1 MTSAAY
7 PALVW
12 PPRLSRLLDWT
23 WSTKWHDRPSLD
35 AGEIVAAA
43 IKRGGAKPSDGPW
56 RERLEWLCAA
66 LREEAELNSLGRANA
81 HGQLVRI
88 VASRIRAE
96 RLWRRHPEI
105 LDRPIEAPFAIVGQ
119 MRSGTTRMHRL
130 LACDPAF
137 VHTRTFESLAPV
149 PPGGWLHKL
158 DPRPLAAF
166 VGIALL
172 KRCNPALAQI
182 HPTAPFAAE
191 EEYGLHAFSLWGA
204 QFECQWHI
212 PSYARRCEASDARDV
227 YGEFARLLQTIGWNR
242 GDDPAR
248 SWLIKAPQF
257 CQDLGALIARFPD
270 TRIIRLTRLSDDVV
284 ASSASLAWHQTRIQS
299 DRADPAALGAE
310 WLRKT
315 ALREARV
322 CEALAADRNGACVE
336 LHYDEVSSD
345 WREAVRR
352 AYRAFGLN
360 LPAAIEARMAASLS
374 RPPKHHGHRYR
385 LEDFGLDRP
394 AVASAFAS

>member
-1 MTSAAY
+1 MTSEAY

-12 PPRLSRLLDWT
+12 PARLSRAIDRAWA
-23 WSTKWHDRPSLD
+23 TKLHHRPSLD
-35 AGEIVAAA
+35 AGEIVTAA
-43 IKRGGAKPSDGPW
+43 IKREEAKPVDGPW
-56 RERLEWLCAA
+56 RERLDWLCAA

-96 RLWRRHPEI
+96 RLWRAHPEI
-105 LDRPIEAPFAIVGQ
+105 LDRPIEAPVAIVGQ

-137 VHTRTFESLAPV
+137 AHTRTFESLAPV
-149 PPGGWLHKL
+149 PLDGWHRHL
-158 DPRPLAAF
+158 DPRPLAAL

-182 HPTAPFAAE
+182 HPTAPFAVE

-204 QFECQWHI
+204 QFEGQWHI
-212 PSYARRCEASDARDV
+212 PTYARRCEASDPRDV
-227 YGEFARLLQTIGWNR
+227 YDEFARLLQTIGWNR
-242 GDDPAR
+242 GDDPAK

-257 CQDLGALIARFPD
+257 CQELGVMIARFPD
-270 TRIIRLTRLSDDVV
+270 IRIVRLTRRCDDVV

-299 DRADPAALGAE
+299 DHADPSAIGAE

-315 ALREARV
+315 SLREARV
-322 CEALAADRNGACVE
+322 RQALANQDVARFD
-336 LHYDEVSSD
+336 LDYDEVSTD
-345 WREAVRR
+345 WRGTVRR
-352 AYRAFGLN
+352 LYQALGLN
-360 LPAAIEARMAASLS
+360 LTAAIEARMAASIS
-374 RPPKHHGHRYR
+374 RPASHHGHLYR
-385 LEDFGLDRP
+385 LEDFGLDQP
-394 AVASAFAS
+394 TVASAFAS